1 MEQNSNRFSLAI
13 GDVSFI
19 IMIFFI
25 FLHTVLQIK
34 KKH

>member
-19 IMIFFI
+19 IMIFF